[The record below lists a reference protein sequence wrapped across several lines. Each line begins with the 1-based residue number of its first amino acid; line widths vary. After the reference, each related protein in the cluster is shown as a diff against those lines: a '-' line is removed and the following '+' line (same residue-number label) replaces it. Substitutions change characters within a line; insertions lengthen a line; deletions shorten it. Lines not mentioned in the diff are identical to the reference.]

1 MLFALA
7 FEPLRSTAC
16 ALVRGLVAR
25 SDTVL
30 GGANW
35 PWLAIVL
42 VLANGLLLPL
52 ASLTT
57 TGFCTVGKAAIV
69 AAAEGVAEVA
79 EAEEAEATATV
90 ALEAPE
96 A

>member
-1 MLFALA
+1 M
-7 FEPLRSTAC
+7 
-16 ALVRGLVAR
+16 VAR

-79 EAEEAEATATV
+79 EVAEAEEAEATATV